1 MLWLR
6 EGQHINYHSLNF
18 VRVYFGQKYAMF
30 FAWLE
35 FTTTW
40 MIVGLAIPG
49 LVFHV
54 INESM
59 HIDFILIFF
68 SLYVVLWFSLMTDK
82 WKRKRRELLE
92 AWHVETGEVDDYTRP
107 EFYGDILLPV
117 QQSRFTDGKTE
128 KVYPEFKRTLTQ
140 IAGTLILLLCVG
152 AVVGIFVSIRL
163 IDTSDYIN
171 EVAAKRSYV
180 RPGLGALQGFM
191 ITVMNVIYSKMARK
205 FTMLENH
212 EKDSDFEFN
221 LAMKTFTFQFVNSY
235 LSLFYYVYVADL
247 EKLQSALVSLVISKQ
262 LSDFIQIIVIPHF
275 RFRFRLWRRGLL
287 KTFQKMQRGKDDEIE
302 RKIYIM

>member
-1 MLWLR
+1 
-6 EGQHINYHSLNF
+6 
-18 VRVYFGQKYAMF
+18 
-30 FAWLE
+30 
-35 FTTTW
+35 
-40 MIVGLAIPG
+40 
-49 LVFHV
+49 
-54 INESM
+54 
-59 HIDFILIFF
+59 
-68 SLYVVLWFSLMTDK
+68 MTDK

-107 EFYGDILLPV
+107 EFYGDVLLPV

-128 KVYPEFKRTLTQ
+128 KVYPEFKRTMTK
-140 IAGTLILLLCVG
+140 IAGTLILMLCVG
-152 AVVGIFVSIRL
+152 AVVGIFISIRL

-221 LAMKTFTFQFVNSY
+221 LAMKTFIFQFVNSY

-247 EKLQSALVSLVISKQ
+247 EKLQSALISLVISKQ

-287 KTFQKMQRGKDDEIE
+287 KTFQKMQRRKDDEIE
-302 RKIYIM
+302 KENLHNVTETQGNIHSKDKQNNTESHRNPETDEA